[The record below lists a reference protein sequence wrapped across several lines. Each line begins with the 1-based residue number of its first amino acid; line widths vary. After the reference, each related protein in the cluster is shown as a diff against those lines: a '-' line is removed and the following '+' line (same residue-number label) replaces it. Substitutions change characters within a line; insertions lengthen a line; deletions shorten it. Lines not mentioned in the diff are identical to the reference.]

1 MEITLA
7 ELARLVR
14 GGVVGDPSTVI
25 RGAAGID
32 EAGEG
37 DITFLANPRYL
48 SSLKRSRATAAV
60 VWESF
65 NTLTLPLIRVTD
77 PEASFAK
84 IATLF
89 SAPRKTPAAG
99 VHPTAVVGRNV
110 TLGRDVTVGPHVTL
124 MDGARVGDGSVL
136 HANVY
141 MGFDAV
147 VGAACRLHPG
157 VAVLDRVTLGDR
169 VTVHPG
175 AVIGADGFG
184 YETVDGVHEK
194 IPHLGTVTVEDDVE
208 IGANVTIDRARFD
221 RTVIGRGTK
230 IDNLVHVA
238 HNVKIGPDCLL
249 VAQAGLAGS
258 VHVGR
263 GVTLAGQ
270 SGVERHV
277 RIGDGAR
284 IAGKAGVT
292 RDVSDGATVAG
303 FPARARGRWLRG
315 EAALRRLPSLLQ
327 KIQELTHRVE
337 SLEHPTDDD

>member
-1 MEITLA
+1 VEITLA
-7 ELARLVR
+7 ELARLVH

-48 SSLKRSRATAAV
+48 TSLKRSGATAAV

-65 NTLTLPLIRVTD
+65 NTVPLPLIRVAD

-84 IATLF
+84 IAALF
-89 SAPRKTPAAG
+89 STPGKSSNPGA
-99 VHPTAVVGRNV
+99 HPTAVVGRNGTLGADV
-110 TLGRDVTVGPHVTL
+110 TLGPHVTL

-141 MGFDAV
+141 VGFDAV

-157 VAVLDRVTLGDR
+157 VSVLDRVSLGDR

-238 HNVKIGPDCLL
+238 HNVKIGPHCLL
-249 VAQAGLAGS
+249 VAQTGLAGS

-263 GVTLAGQ
+263 GVILAGQ

-284 IAGKAGVT
+284 VAGKAGVT
-292 RDVSDGATVAG
+292 RDVPEGATVGG
-303 FPARARGRWLRG
+303 FPARARGGWLRG

-327 KIQELTHRVE
+327 KIQELTRRVE
-337 SLEHPTDDD
+337 SLERATDDD